1 MDYSVNRIHSAEM
14 PQQQKSIKKRKVGNH
29 PMKNKKIENIGKVAI
44 NDILLSDTDIGLYM
58 PIEKMSDNIRKQ
70 YEKCEEMFTRKV
82 ASKHPEIN
90 LKDYVLYRDIA
101 LHINI
106 ENCKVRYSVSII
118 LWIEDEAGE
127 EIDSEFFDPFD
138 IEIND
143 EDNRYLKKLVLNKLI
158 ENLF

>member
-1 MDYSVNRIHSAEM
+1 M
-14 PQQQKSIKKRKVGNH
+14 PKQQNQKRKVGNY

-58 PIEKMSDNIRKQ
+58 PIEKMSDNIRRK
-70 YEKCEEMFTRKV
+70 YEECEKMFNQALLLKC
-82 ASKHPEIN
+82 PEIN
-90 LKDYVLYRDIA
+90 LEDFVLYRDIA

-106 ENCKVRYSVSII
+106 ENCKVRYLVSII
-118 LWIEDEAGE
+118 LWIDDESGE
-127 EIDSEFFDPFD
+127 EIHADFFDPFD

-143 EDNRYLKKLVLNKLI
+143 EDSRYLKKLVLNKLI